1 MRGRAATVAIGGV
14 VALMLVLT
22 ACGGGGGG
30 DSSGARTGCPIDAL
44 DRADGPVT
52 IRFWHVQARANLEE
66 LRRQVDRFHA
76 SQTRVR
82 VRLVDQTAYPELLQK
97 YRAGLTTGDVPDIAQ
112 FEETA
117 VQTLLDSRSTVTM
130 GDCVRR
136 DRYDLADFVPRTISY
151 YTVEGELR
159 ALPWNVSNPILLFDV
174 SKLTAAGLDPAR
186 PPGTLDEVRSAAR
199 QIVDRGAARYGI
211 ALRVAPYFN
220 EFFYAKAGQQYV
232 NHDGGRSSRATK
244 AELDNETG
252 RSIWAW
258 WKDMVDSGLALN
270 TGSAVGNFDHLLAI
284 GTGDA
289 AMSIEASSAL
299 GTILQVL
306 EGGQYPGVKIG
317 AAPLPSLRARGG
329 VPVGDG
335 SLWITNRTS
344 PEKQAAAWEFAKFLV
359 APEQQATLAVGTGHV
374 PVRRSAAAMPIVQEF
389 WARQPAFKVAYDQL
403 LQPGGPAANGSV
415 IGNYQGVRDAVI
427 NGITS
432 MLTQDKS
439 PADAL
444 ATTQRN
450 ADRAITE
457 YNARVTG

>member
-1 MRGRAATVAIGGV
+1 MRGRVV
-14 VALMLVLT
+14 VAVGVALALVVA
-22 ACGGGGGG
+22 ACGGGGD
-30 DSSGARTGCPIDAL
+30 DSSSGRTGCPVDAL
-44 DRADGPVT
+44 ERADGPVT
-52 IRFWHVQARANLEE
+52 IRFWHVQARANLDE
-66 LRRQVDRFHA
+66 LKRQVERFHA
-76 SQTRVR
+76 SQSKVR
-82 VRLVDQTAYPELLQK
+82 VKLVDQTAYPELLQK
-97 YRAGLTTGDVPDIAQ
+97 YKAGLTTGDLPDLAQ

-117 VQTLLDSRSTVTM
+117 VQTLLDSQSTVTIA
-130 GDCVRR
+130 DCVRR
-136 DRYDLADFVPRTISY
+136 DRYDLSDFVPRTISY
-151 YTVEGELR
+151 YSVEDELR
-159 ALPWNVSNPILLFDV
+159 ALPWNVSNPVLIYDT
-174 SKLTAAGLDPAR
+174 SKFTAAGLDPAD
-186 PPGTLDEVRSAAR
+186 PPATLDEVRAAAR

-220 EFFYAKAGQQYV
+220 EFMYAKAGQQYV
-232 NHDGGRSSRATK
+232 NHDGGRTSRATK
-244 AELDNETG
+244 ALLDNPTG
-252 RSIWAW
+252 REIWAW

-270 TGSAVGNFDHLLAI
+270 TGSAQGNFDHLLAI

-289 AMSIEASSAL
+289 AMSMEASSAL

-306 EGGQYPGVKIG
+306 ESGQYPGVKIS

-359 APEQQATLAVGTGHV
+359 APEQQASLAVATGYV
-374 PVRRSAAAMPIVQEF
+374 PVRRSAAAMPVVQEF

-403 LQPGGPAANGSV
+403 LVPGGPAANGSV

-439 PADAL
+439 AEDAL
-444 ATTQRN
+444 ATTQSN
-450 ADRAITE
+450 ADRAIAD
-457 YNARVTG
+457 YNDRVGG